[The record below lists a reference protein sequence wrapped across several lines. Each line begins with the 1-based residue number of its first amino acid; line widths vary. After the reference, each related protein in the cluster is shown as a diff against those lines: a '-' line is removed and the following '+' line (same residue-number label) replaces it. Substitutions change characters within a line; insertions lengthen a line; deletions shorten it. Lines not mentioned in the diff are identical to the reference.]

1 MKLKKYLRTIFD
13 DTGNNVYMFNP
24 RNGKTKSAPSGIS
37 WTVTIFGPIAPL
49 FRGDLLGF
57 LLILAIY
64 VFTGFNPIVN
74 MLGILSTSI
83 FYNYFYITHKINSG
97 YTVMSDEGNKML
109 SDHGYDVNMT
119 IYRGDYH
126 E

>member
-1 MKLKKYLRTIFD
+1 MKIKKYLRTVFD
-13 DTGNNVYMFNP
+13 DTNRKVYLFNP
-24 RNGKTKSAPSGIS
+24 RTGKTKSAPSGLS
-37 WTVTIFGPIAPL
+37 FTVTLFGPIAPL
-49 FRGDLLGF
+49 FRGDFLGF

-64 VFTGFNPIVN
+64 VFTSFNPFIN
-74 MLGILSTSI
+74 ILGILSTSI